1 VKISQE
7 HVMSHRFNNATFDVV
22 GSSVSVLEP
31 SDEDYVADAQAYG
44 VPNPDGRWI
53 VGVGPDHP
61 DVVLVG
67 TREQLVA
74 VATEMLIKLGA
85 R

>member
-1 VKISQE
+1 
-7 HVMSHRFNNATFDVV
+7 MSHRLNPATFDVV
-22 GSSVSVLEP
+22 GSFVSVLEP
-31 SDEDYVADAQAYG
+31 LDENYLADAAAYG
-44 VPNPDGRWI
+44 VPNPDGRLV

-67 TREQLVA
+67 SREQLVA
-74 VATEMLIKLGA
+74 VATELLTKLGA